1 MIILLMVIATVYGM
15 LTTHRKK
22 KLNEDVLNCQMA
34 AKKSSKKRTA
44 NTFMGFGIRRS
55 LVSLVRGSFSEV
67 GTECGEELEIRNIDN
82 SPRCLALNEEDI
94 GGSWFLFV
102 LVLVFSNMEEPGEGR
117 VEDKCEQ
124 E

>member
-1 MIILLMVIATVYGM
+1 MECLLLIG
-15 LTTHRKK
+15 K

-102 LVLVFSNMEEPGEGR
+102 LVFFFPIWKSLEKEQLKINVSKSN
-117 VEDKCEQ
+117 
-124 E
+124 